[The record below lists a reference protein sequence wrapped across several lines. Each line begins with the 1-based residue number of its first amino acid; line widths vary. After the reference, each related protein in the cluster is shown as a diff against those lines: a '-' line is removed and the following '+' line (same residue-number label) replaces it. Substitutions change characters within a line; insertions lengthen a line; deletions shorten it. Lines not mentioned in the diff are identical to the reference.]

1 MHLSYYYLKI
11 KSFHRYALTQR
22 GPRQRSS
29 LNSFQI
35 QCDPEPSVVMQAEL
49 QSSAVRKLK
58 RSKWSVDEDD
68 EKDSQ
73 ENDNFNEEEEFVQ

>member
-1 MHLSYYYLKI
+1 
-11 KSFHRYALTQR
+11 
-22 GPRQRSS
+22 
-29 LNSFQI
+29 
-35 QCDPEPSVVMQAEL
+35 MQAEL